1 MEEIGTTTEEAVNNM
16 QELLKTA
23 SLNDIKGENV
33 RVLVSQMR
41 GEIIRL
47 EKLTPNI
54 VPSNVVDLEL
64 DEICTASFQ

>member
-1 MEEIGTTTEEAVNNM
+1 M
-16 QELLKTA
+16 
-23 SLNDIKGENV
+23 

-47 EKLTPNI
+47 ENLTPNI

-64 DEICTASFQ
+64 DKICTESSKYNLTYTLKGMRTMAK